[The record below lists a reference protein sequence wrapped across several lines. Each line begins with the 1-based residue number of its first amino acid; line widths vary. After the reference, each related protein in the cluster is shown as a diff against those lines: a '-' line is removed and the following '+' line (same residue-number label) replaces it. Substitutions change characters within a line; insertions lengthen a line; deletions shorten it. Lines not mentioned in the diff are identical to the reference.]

1 MKKLLLLVSSLA
13 LGQAVSAQVS
23 ITGSNL
29 NYTQNFNTLDTSGTN
44 LTNLPNGWSIFEW
57 GGTQANTSYRA
68 GIGSANNGDTY
79 SFGNAGTS
87 DRSLGSLCSGS
98 VPKVNYGVKF
108 TNNTGVTIN
117 KIYIN
122 YKQEQ
127 WRVGDTSATNI
138 DTTKFYY
145 SITNDLTDTLFT
157 NWTEVASLALT
168 SIQTVSTS
176 TAGNAIDGN
185 TISVNK
191 SDSIIVSIPNGS
203 NITLRFYDRNSAGSD
218 DANAVDDLNITFAT
232 STPPVPNYR
241 PNVVYVSP
249 ADNSMN
255 VPVNTSVLKM
265 AFDRHVTK
273 GTGNLY
279 LYNDTDGTNLPLD
292 VNNAAVVVNND
303 TVSVAGVILALG
315 KSYHVNFD
323 STAFDTAGH
332 KSYGIYDATTWNF
345 STPPIPPTSI
355 NETFDAA
362 CATNNLPMGWTRENV
377 IGANQQWGC
386 SGGVNPNKYVQMN
399 GFAAA
404 ANNDNE
410 DWLITPGI
418 DLSAS
423 TNPTLFFR
431 AQRRFNLIN
440 NVSVLYSTNY
450 SGAGNPNTA
459 TWTNLNVN
467 FNNLDTAVWSTF
479 SAPLMVGNPTYVAF
493 KYNCTATAADCGQWR
508 IDSVVVTSTTSI
520 LSVKG
525 NNQMPVS
532 VLGASS
538 ATNINV
544 GFVMDKAA
552 IVATEIYDLNGR
564 LIYRKEVQTING
576 TNRVALT
583 PSFLPSGMY
592 IVRVV
597 NGNEYGVAKAIIQ

>member
-1 MKKLLLLVSSLA
+1 MKKLLLLISSLA
-13 LGQAVSAQVS
+13 FSQAMMAQIS

-29 NYTQNFNTLDTSGTN
+29 TYSQDFNTLTTTTTPSNALPTGWQIWESGAGAAADQNYIGDNGGSNGGNTYSYGTTGNTERGLGSLASGNVTPRFGAKFINNTGTDITKVNITHRIEQWRLGNINAHNDSTQFFYSTNATGVNDSTATWVEVPTMMMNSVLTSGT
-44 LTNLPNGWSIFEW
+44 
-57 GGTQANTSYRA
+57 
-68 GIGSANNGDTY
+68 
-79 SFGNAGTS
+79 
-87 DRSLGSLCSGS
+87 
-98 VPKVNYGVKF
+98 
-108 TNNTGVTIN
+108 
-117 KIYIN
+117 
-122 YKQEQ
+122 
-127 WRVGDTSATNI
+127 
-138 DTTKFYY
+138 
-145 SITNDLTDTLFT
+145 
-157 NWTEVASLALT
+157 
-168 SIQTVSTS
+168 
-176 TAGNAIDGN
+176 TAGAIDGN
-185 TISVNK
+185 TNFSTKV
-191 SDSIIVSIPNGS
+191 DSFTVTIPTGGTLVIRWVDK
-203 NITLRFYDRNSAGSD
+203 NILGSD
-218 DANAVDDLNITFAT
+218 DGLTVDDLSMTFST
-232 STPPVPNYR
+232 STPPPPNYR

-249 ADNSMN
+249 ADNSVN
-255 VPVNTSVLKM
+255 VPLSTSTLKM
-265 AFDRHVTK
+265 AFDRSVSK

-279 LYNDTDGTNLPLD
+279 LYNDTDGTNFPLD
-292 VNNAAVVVNND
+292 VNNAAVVVTND
-303 TVSVAGVILALG
+303 TVSVSGVILALG

-323 STAFDTAGH
+323 STAFDTAGY

-345 STPPIPPTSI
+345 STPPIPPTTI

-362 CATNNLPMGWTRENV
+362 CATNNLPVGWTRENV
-377 IGANQQWGC
+377 VGTNQQWGC

-399 GFAAA
+399 GFAATV
-404 ANNDNE
+404 NNDNE

-450 SGAGNPNTA
+450 SGIGNPNTA
-459 TWTNLNVN
+459 TWTNLNIN
-467 FNNLDTAVWSTF
+467 FNSLDTAVWTNF

-493 KYNCTATAADCGQWR
+493 KYNCTAAAADCGQWR

-538 ATNINV
+538 ATNINI

-564 LIYRKEVQTING
+564 MIYRKEVQTIIG
-576 TNRVALT
+576 TNRVAMT

>member
-1 MKKLLLLVSSLA
+1 MKKLLLLISSLA
-13 LGQAVSAQVS
+13 FTQAMMAQIS

-29 NYTQNFNTLDTSGTN
+29 TYTQDFNTLSTTTTPSSTLPSGWQIWESGTGAAADQMYIGDTGGSNGGNTYSYGAAAASDRALGSLASGSVTPRFGAKFVNNTGTTITKVNLTHRVEQWRLGNINAHNDSTLFFYSTNATGVNDSTATWVEVPTMMMNSVLTSGT
-44 LTNLPNGWSIFEW
+44 
-57 GGTQANTSYRA
+57 
-68 GIGSANNGDTY
+68 
-79 SFGNAGTS
+79 
-87 DRSLGSLCSGS
+87 
-98 VPKVNYGVKF
+98 
-108 TNNTGVTIN
+108 
-117 KIYIN
+117 
-122 YKQEQ
+122 
-127 WRVGDTSATNI
+127 
-138 DTTKFYY
+138 
-145 SITNDLTDTLFT
+145 
-157 NWTEVASLALT
+157 
-168 SIQTVSTS
+168 
-176 TAGNAIDGN
+176 TAGAIDGN
-185 TISVNK
+185 TNFSTKV
-191 SDSIIVSIPNGS
+191 DSFTVTIPNGGS
-203 NITLRFYDRNSAGSD
+203 LVIRWVDKNIVGSD
-218 DANAVDDLNITFAT
+218 DGLSVDDLLMTFST
-232 STPPVPNYR
+232 STPPPPNYR

-265 AFDRHVTK
+265 AFNRRVTK

-279 LYNDTDGTNLPLD
+279 LYNDTDGTNFPLD

-323 STAFDTAGH
+323 STAFDTAGY

-377 IGANQQWGC
+377 VGANQQWGC
-386 SGGVNPNKYVQMN
+386 AGGVNPNKYVQMN

-493 KYNCTATAADCGQWR
+493 KYNCTAAAADCGQWR

-538 ATNINV
+538 ATNINI
-544 GFVMDKAA
+544 GFVMEKAT

-564 LIYRKEVQTING
+564 MIYRKEVQTING